1 MTPYAAQHARDKE
14 DYTMIEEKNIELTKE
29 QLDEIAGGVG
39 KKEMNA
45 IKTLEDFESSRIFNS
60 AKDVVRDIKN
70 AAGTKTQA
78 VRRIKS
84 AEFTDSF
91 IISRGVVEAFV
102 EKYWDLV

>member
-1 MTPYAAQHARDKE
+1 MS
-14 DYTMIEEKNIELTKE
+14 EENKNMELTKE

-39 KKEMNA
+39 KKSIIS

-78 VRRIKS
+78 VSRSKS

>member
-1 MTPYAAQHARDKE
+1 M
-14 DYTMIEEKNIELTKE
+14 MSEENKSMELTKE
-29 QLDEIAGGVG
+29 QLGEVAGGDG

-78 VRRIKS
+78 VSRIKS

>member
-1 MTPYAAQHARDKE
+1 MS
-14 DYTMIEEKNIELTKE
+14 EENKNMELTKE

-39 KKEMNA
+39 KKG
-45 IKTLEDFESSRIFNS
+45 IISFKTLEDFESSRIFNS

-70 AAGTKTQA
+70 AAGMKTQA
-78 VRRIKS
+78 VSRIKS

>member
-1 MTPYAAQHARDKE
+1 M
-14 DYTMIEEKNIELTKE
+14 MSEENKSIELTKE
-29 QLDEIAGGVG
+29 QLGEIAGGVG

-70 AAGTKTQA
+70 AAGTKAQA
-78 VRRIKS
+78 VSRIKS

>member
-1 MTPYAAQHARDKE
+1 MSKE
-14 DYTMIEEKNIELTKE
+14 NKSMELTKE
-29 QLDEIAGGVG
+29 QLGAIAGGVG
-39 KKEMNA
+39 KKSIIS

-78 VRRIKS
+78 VSRIKS

>member
-1 MTPYAAQHARDKE
+1 
-14 DYTMIEEKNIELTKE
+14 MIEEKNIELTKE

-39 KKEMNA
+39 KKVMNA

-78 VRRIKS
+78 VSRIKS

>member
-1 MTPYAAQHARDKE
+1 MS
-14 DYTMIEEKNIELTKE
+14 EENKNMELTKE

-39 KKEMNA
+39 KKSIIS

-78 VRRIKS
+78 VSRIKS

-91 IISRGVVEAFV
+91 IISRGVVEALV

>member
-1 MTPYAAQHARDKE
+1 M
-14 DYTMIEEKNIELTKE
+14 MSEENKSMELTKE

-45 IKTLEDFESSRIFNS
+45 IKTLEDFESSRILNS
-60 AKDVVRDIKN
+60 AKGVVRDIKN
-70 AAGTKTQA
+70 AAGTKAQA
-78 VRRIKS
+78 VNKIKA

-91 IISRGVVEAFV
+91 IISHGVVEAFV

>member
-1 MTPYAAQHARDKE
+1 MS
-14 DYTMIEEKNIELTKE
+14 EENKNMELTKE
-29 QLDEIAGGVG
+29 QLGEIAGGVG
-39 KKEMNA
+39 KKSIIF

-102 EKYWDLV
+102 DKYWDLV

>member
-1 MTPYAAQHARDKE
+1 MS
-14 DYTMIEEKNIELTKE
+14 EENKNMELTKE

-39 KKEMNA
+39 KKGIIS

>member
-1 MTPYAAQHARDKE
+1 
-14 DYTMIEEKNIELTKE
+14 MIEEKNIELTKE
-29 QLDEIAGGVG
+29 QLDKVAGGVG
-39 KKEMNA
+39 KKGIIS

-78 VRRIKS
+78 VSRIKS

>member
-1 MTPYAAQHARDKE
+1 M
-14 DYTMIEEKNIELTKE
+14 MSEENKSMELTKE

-39 KKEMNA
+39 KKSIIS

-60 AKDVVRDIKN
+60 AKDVVRDVKN

-78 VRRIKS
+78 VRKIKA

>member
-1 MTPYAAQHARDKE
+1 M
-14 DYTMIEEKNIELTKE
+14 MSEENKSMELTKE
-29 QLDEIAGGVG
+29 QLGEVAGGVG
-39 KKEMNA
+39 KKGIIS

-78 VRRIKS
+78 VSRIKS

>member
-1 MTPYAAQHARDKE
+1 MS
-14 DYTMIEEKNIELTKE
+14 EENKNMELTKE

-39 KKEMNA
+39 KKSIIS

>member
-1 MTPYAAQHARDKE
+1 
-14 DYTMIEEKNIELTKE
+14 MIEEKNIELTKE
-29 QLDEIAGGVG
+29 QLDKVAGGVG
-39 KKEMNA
+39 KKGIIS

-70 AAGTKTQA
+70 AAGTKAQA
-78 VRRIKS
+78 VSRIKA

>member
-1 MTPYAAQHARDKE
+1 MS
-14 DYTMIEEKNIELTKE
+14 EENKNMELTKE

-39 KKEMNA
+39 KKGIIS

-78 VRRIKS
+78 VSRIKS

>member
-1 MTPYAAQHARDKE
+1 MS
-14 DYTMIEEKNIELTKE
+14 EENKNMELTKE

-39 KKEMNA
+39 KKSIIS

-78 VRRIKS
+78 VSRIKS